1 MGIKEDIAT
10 LRRKRRDLVK
20 QLNSIYDTVESN
32 ESNVEVANT
41 RKMIRALSRGIAE
54 IDVQIDLL
62 KNLKPVEE
70 ETVTEAPLK
79 K

>member
-20 QLNSIYDTVESN
+20 QLNSIYDAVESN